1 LTASL
6 TLVLERIVH
15 VRNLQRSLAATALVL
30 ALAGAARAGDAE
42 KGKLIYT
49 SRCSFCHGAAGK
61 GDGAAGVMLKPPAT
75 NFTTSEFWKTAT
87 PESMK
92 NVIQNGKPGTA
103 MASFKTSLNAE
114 QIDQVIAHLQTFKP
128 QQ

>member
-1 LTASL
+1 
-6 TLVLERIVH
+6 VN
-15 VRNLQRSLAATALVL
+15 VRHLSRSLAATALLL
-30 ALAGAARAGDAE
+30 AVDSAAHAGDAE

-49 SRCSFCHGAAGK
+49 SRCSFCHGASGK

-75 NFTTSEFWKTAT
+75 NFTTPEFWKTAT
-87 PESMK
+87 PDSMK
-92 NVIQNGKPGTA
+92 SIIQNGKPGTA
-103 MASFKTSLNAE
+103 MVSFKASLNAE

>member
-1 LTASL
+1 MNVRSL
-6 TLVLERIVH
+6 S
-15 VRNLQRSLAATALVL
+15 RSLAAALVL
-30 ALAGAARAGDAE
+30 AVAGAAHAGDAE
-42 KGKLIYT
+42 RGKLIYT

-75 NFTTSEFWKTAT
+75 NFTTPEFWKAST

-92 NVIQNGKPGTA
+92 SVIENGKPGTA
-103 MASFKTSLNAE
+103 MVSFKASLTAQ
-114 QIDQVIAHLQTFKP
+114 QIDQVISHLQTFKP